1 MLLLLLAVT
10 GVAFMPICLPSSGI
24 IITMPV
30 GGHDR
35 HDHRDERYQAAA
47 DDHHH
52 DAAI

>member
-10 GVAFMPICLPSSGI
+10 GTAFIPISLPSGI

-35 HDHRDERYQAAA
+35 HDHRNERYQAAA